1 MPVGTVTGKPR
12 HFELQSAPPDGYVE
26 IRTMSYGES
35 MERQDIV
42 VKMTTET
49 PRENPDGIQIGGE
62 KVTWEMA
69 NFATS
74 LFDFQ
79 KCVVGHNLTDEHG
92 RQLNLTTAHDL
103 RQLDPR
109 IGDEIDAHI
118 KEMNRFTPEERRQF
132 RDGDSRLLLEG
143 SDDSEA
149 TQLLDGT
156 RLGDST
162 RLPGHGVSPTGGG
175 SV

>member
-103 RQLDPR
+103 RQLHPR
-109 IGDEIDAHI
+109 IGQEIEGYMRELNSFTD
-118 KEMNRFTPEERRQF
+118 KEKEQF
-132 RDGDSRLLLEG
+132 RDGDSRLHLE
-143 SDDSEA
+143 SDDPNA
-149 TQLLDGT
+149 TQLLDST
-156 RLGDST
+156 ELGDST
-162 RLPGHGVSPTGGG
+162 RLPGYGMPTPRGG
-175 SV
+175 SA